1 MRRESFAAL
10 LFGTACLSGLLG
22 LSRSTSARLQAPSAV
37 ARTQSRVMAP
47 QRCNAGLRRSSASS
61 IPLSQRRSVQMRG
74 FFDNVM
80 ETLGMSSKPTYISPM
95 EFYRLQTTTLD
106 GQPFSFDQLKGKTI
120 LITNV
125 ASK

>member
-1 MRRESFAAL
+1 
-10 LFGTACLSGLLG
+10 
-22 LSRSTSARLQAPSAV
+22 
-37 ARTQSRVMAP
+37 
-47 QRCNAGLRRSSASS
+47 
-61 IPLSQRRSVQMRG
+61 MRG

>member
-1 MRRESFAAL
+1 MRRETFAAL
-10 LFGTACLSGLLG
+10 LFGAACLSGLVG
-22 LSRSTSARLQAPSAV
+22 LSRTGPARLRAPSAV
-37 ARTQSRVMAP
+37 ATRSARSRAM
-47 QRCNAGLRRSSASS
+47 CGHNAGLRRSYV
-61 IPLSQRRSVQMRG
+61 PLSQRRSVQMRG

-80 ETLGMSSKPTYISPM
+80 QMVGMSSEPKFISPM

-106 GQPFSFDQLKGKTI
+106 GKPFSFEQLKGKTV